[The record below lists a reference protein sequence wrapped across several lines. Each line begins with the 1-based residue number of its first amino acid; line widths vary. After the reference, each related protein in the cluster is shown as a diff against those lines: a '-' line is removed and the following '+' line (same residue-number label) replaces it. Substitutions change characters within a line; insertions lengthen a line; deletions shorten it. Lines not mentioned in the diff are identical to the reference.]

1 MPLLARLRDLAV
13 AAAVMHPFYLHGFA
27 SSARSSKGVFLAAR
41 FGEKGIALRSPDFNE
56 PDFESLTITRMI
68 EQVGRELDEV
78 QTGPVVLIGSSL
90 GAFVAIQA
98 ARRWPERVDRLVL
111 MAPAVDLR
119 PERLGELGD
128 STLAEWKAN
137 GRMNIFHFGH
147 GRVMPLGY
155 TLFEDA
161 QRYDGMNI
169 VLAQPIQIFQGRRDA
184 AVDPVCV
191 EGWAASRPN
200 VELHMLDD
208 DHQLHASL
216 EYMWRELSRFLFE
229 ETTPNAQLP
238 TPNFHAARIS
248 FDVRS

>member
-1 MPLLARLRDLAV
+1 
-13 AAAVMHPFYLHGFA
+13 MHAFYLHGFA
-27 SSARSSKGVFLAAR
+27 SSAHSSKGAYLAAR
-41 FGEKGIALRSPDFNE
+41 FREKGIALRSPDFNE

-68 EQVGRELDEV
+68 EQVGRALDEAGA
-78 QTGPVVLIGSSL
+78 GPVALVGSSL

-111 MAPAVDLR
+111 LAPAVDLR

-147 GRVMPLGY
+147 ARVMPLGY
-155 TLFEDA
+155 GLFEDA
-161 QRYDGMNI
+161 QRYDAMG
-169 VLAQPIQIFQGRRDA
+169 VALTLPIQVFQGRRDTT
-184 AVDPVCV
+184 VEPVCV

-208 DHQLHASL
+208 DHQLHSSL
-216 EYMWRELSRFLFE
+216 EYMWREMERFLFE
-229 ETTPNAQLP
+229 GQHSRRPTGAQHP
-238 TPNFHAARIS
+238 TPKRPTPK
-248 FDVRS
+248 